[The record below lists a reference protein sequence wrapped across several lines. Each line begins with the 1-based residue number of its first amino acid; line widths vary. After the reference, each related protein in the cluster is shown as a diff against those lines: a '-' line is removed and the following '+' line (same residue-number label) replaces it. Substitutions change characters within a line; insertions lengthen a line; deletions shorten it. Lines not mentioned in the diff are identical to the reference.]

1 MKNLTFL
8 ASLLLMLFTSNLY
21 AQDTIKYGTGD
32 IILGKVI
39 EITDNQIKY
48 KKAVNP
54 SGPIYSI
61 EKREI
66 SVIKYANGE
75 TDRFL
80 DSRQLR
86 SEYKFFKPSFYHGEV
101 PISKEEFENI
111 LKSNSHVYKKYKSA
125 YNLRRASGL
134 TIIPTTALFL
144 YAAIDYPWFQIGEKS
159 DATVLVASGF
169 AVVGAGLLYWLG
181 DRQVNN
187 SLDTYNNSISSLG
200 LTFDVGE
207 NGIGLV
213 LKF

>member
-21 AQDTIKYGTGD
+21 AQDTIQYGTGD

-80 DSRQLR
+80 DNRQLR
-86 SEYKFFKPSFYHGEV
+86 SEYKFFKPSFYEGEV
-101 PISKEEFENI
+101 PISKEKFENI
-111 LKSNSHVYKKYKSA
+111 LKSNSSVYKKYKRG
-125 YNLRRASGL
+125 YNLRRATGIA
-134 TIIPTTALFL
+134 IIPTTAVFL

-159 DATVLVASGF
+159 DETLLVASGF

-200 LTFDVGE
+200 LTFNVSE
-207 NGIGLV
+207 NGIGFV